1 MKAGARF
8 VLLASMFV
16 SAWACAQP
24 AMEKPGEGVGDKGQY
39 AWSAADGQT
48 GQRQREVA
56 EIAPNGQVLIRY
68 GGGKTDAYDSAMNFI
83 PDANDPKPERTLK
96 LVAYPLRVGSD
107 WTWKR
112 EFPSPGIAET
122 ITGKVVAYEAVTVPA
137 GAFTCFRVEASGSQT
152 SGKHNKLNRKWT
164 HWYCPEV
171 KGYAKMILETQT
183 FNAFN
188 PAATGTSVETFE
200 LTKFTPGK

>member
-8 VLLASMFV
+8 VLLASTFV

-24 AMEKPGEGVGDKGQY
+24 AMEKPSYVIGDKWQY

-83 PDANDPKPERTLK
+83 PDANDPKSERTLK
-96 LVAYPLRVGSD
+96 LVAYPLKFGSD

-112 EFPSPGIAET
+112 EFPNLGPCRPCRRCG
-122 ITGKVVAYEAVTVPA
+122 YR
-137 GAFTCFRVEASGSQT
+137 CGSVRPWPL
-152 SGKHNKLNRKWT
+152 SSVNR
-164 HWYCPEV
+164 
-171 KGYAKMILETQT
+171 LE
-183 FNAFN
+183 FLLV
-188 PAATGTSVETFE
+188 S
-200 LTKFTPGK
+200 